1 MKTILDISKHQGGI
15 NLNRLT
21 GVDGVIY
28 RRCIGSSSLD
38 PCFDSFCSQKEPIGL
53 YVRSYA
59 KDETEAVGEAIYICN
74 AAESKGLKNIAI
86 FFDWEYFSATYI
98 KNKFGITATPA
109 LVQALT
115 VAFCETVIKR
125 GFKTGVYFNKGYLD
139 RFYTKAFFE
148 KHTDYLKWYARPDLA
163 SPDFECDLWQYAS
176 NEGNEFGYSGSVDKN
191 IMYTDFTDTADLQP
205 MKPISSQSIR
215 LKIGFA
221 SAGDIRTL
229 KAKIEGLGIACVAA
243 DGYIITSEASA
254 GDQCYILT
262 DCNNLN
268 IPCVE
273 YKEETPEQPTDPE
286 PTPEPTPEPDPKPEQ
301 PEKPKEDPKDDNK
314 PKEDEPQEKPAKKK
328 SILELIIDFIF
339 ALFEGK

>member
-15 NLNRLT
+15 NLKKLT

-53 YVRSYA
+53 YMRSYA
-59 KDETEAVGEAIYICN
+59 KDETEAVGEANYICN
-74 AAESKGLKNIAI
+74 AAEIKGLKNIAI

-98 KNKFGITATPA
+98 KNKFGINATTA

-125 GFKTGVYFNKGYLD
+125 GFKSGVYFNKDYLD
-139 RFYTKAFFE
+139 RFYTKSFFE
-148 KHTDYLKWYARPDLA
+148 KHTDYLKWYTRPGLA

-176 NEGNEFGYSGSVDKN
+176 NEGSEFGYSGSVDKN
-191 IMYTDFTDTADLQP
+191 IMYTDFTGTANPQP

-221 SAGDIRTL
+221 SAGDIQTL
-229 KAKIEGLGIACVAA
+229 KVKIEGLGIACIVA
-243 DGYIITSEASA
+243 DGYIITSEVST
-254 GDQCYILT
+254 GDQCYILS
-262 DCNNLN
+262 DCNNLG

-273 YKEETPEQPTDPE
+273 YKETPNPEPKPEPEKPETPEE
-286 PTPEPTPEPDPKPEQ
+286 
-301 PEKPKEDPKDDNK
+301 PKEDNK
-314 PKEDEPQEKPAKKK
+314 PKKDEPQENPAKKK
-328 SILELIIDFIF
+328 SIFELIIDFIF
-339 ALFEGK
+339 ALLGK

>member
-1 MKTILDISKHQGGI
+1 MKTILDMSKHQNGI
-15 NLNRLT
+15 NLKRLT

-59 KDETEAVGEAIYICN
+59 KDESEAVGEANYICK

-98 KNKFGITATPA
+98 KNKFGINATPA

-115 VAFCETVIKR
+115 VAFCETVTKR
-125 GFKTGVYFNKGYLD
+125 GFKTGVYFNKDYLD
-139 RFYTKAFFE
+139 RFYTKSFFE
-148 KHTDYLKWYARPDLA
+148 KHTGYLKWYARPGLA

-176 NEGNEFGYSGSVDKN
+176 NEGSEFGYSGSVDKN
-191 IMYTDFTDTADLQP
+191 IMYTDFTGTANPQP

-221 SAGDIRTL
+221 SVGDIRTL
-229 KAKIEGLGIACVAA
+229 KVKIEGLGIKYEAV
-243 DGYIITSEASA
+243 DGYIITAEVSA

-262 DCNNLN
+262 DCNNLG

-273 YKEETPEQPTDPE
+273 YREETPKPE
-286 PTPEPTPEPDPKPEQ
+286 PEQ
-301 PEKPKEDPKDDNK
+301 PEPPTEE
-314 PKEDEPQEKPAKKK
+314 PKEDEPQENPAKKK
-328 SILELIIDFIF
+328 SIFELIIDFIF

>member
-1 MKTILDISKHQGGI
+1 MKTILDISKHQGDI
-15 NLNRLT
+15 NLKGLT

-59 KDETEAVGEAIYICN
+59 KDETEAVSEANYICN

-98 KNKFGITATPA
+98 KNKFGINADPA
-109 LVQALT
+109 LVQDLT

-125 GFKTGVYFNKGYLD
+125 GFKTGVYFNKDYLD

-148 KHTDYLKWYARPDLA
+148 KHTDYLKWYARPGFA

-176 NEGNEFGYSGSVDKN
+176 NEGTEFGYSGSVDKN
-191 IMYTDFTDTADLQP
+191 IMYTDFTGTADLLQP
-205 MKPISSQSIR
+205 MKPISSQPIR

-221 SAGDIRTL
+221 SGGDIRTL
-229 KAKIEGLGIACVAA
+229 KVKIEGLGIACDVA
-243 DGYIITSEASA
+243 DGYIITSEVSA
-254 GDQCYILT
+254 GDQCYILS
-262 DCNNLN
+262 DCNKLG
-268 IPCVE
+268 IPCEE
-273 YKEETPEQPTDPE
+273 YRDPKPE
-286 PTPEPTPEPDPKPEQ
+286 PTPEPPTEE
-301 PEKPKEDPKDDNK
+301 PKEDNK
-314 PKEDEPQEKPAKKK
+314 PKEDEPQENPAKKK
-328 SILELIIDFIF
+328 SIFELIIDFIF

>member
-15 NLNRLT
+15 NLKGLT

-59 KDETEAVGEAIYICN
+59 KDETEAVGEANYICN
-74 AAESKGLKNIAI
+74 AAEIKGLKNIAI

-98 KNKFGITATPA
+98 KNKFGINATPA

-125 GFKTGVYFNKGYLD
+125 GFKSGVYFNKDYLD
-139 RFYTKAFFE
+139 RFYTKSFFE
-148 KHTDYLKWYARPDLA
+148 KHTGYLKWYARPGLA

-176 NEGNEFGYSGSVDKN
+176 NEGLEFGYSGSVDKN
-191 IMYTDFTDTADLQP
+191 IMYTDFTGTSDLQ
-205 MKPISSQSIR
+205 MKPISTQSIR

-229 KAKIEGLGIACVAA
+229 KVKIEGLGIACVVA
-243 DGYIITSEASA
+243 DGYIITSEVST
-254 GDQCYILT
+254 GDQCYILS
-262 DCNNLN
+262 DCIKLG

-273 YKEETPEQPTDPE
+273 YNETPEQPET
-286 PTPEPTPEPDPKPEQ
+286 
-301 PEKPKEDPKDDNK
+301 PKEDN
-314 PKEDEPQEKPAKKK
+314 KPAKKK

-339 ALFEGK
+339 AIFEGK

>member
-15 NLNRLT
+15 NLKGLT

-38 PCFDSFCSQKEPIGL
+38 PCFNSFCSQKEPIGL

-59 KDETEAVGEAIYICN
+59 KDETEAVGEANYICN

-98 KNKFGITATPA
+98 KNKFGINAKPA

-125 GFKTGVYFNKGYLD
+125 GFKTGVYFNKDYLD

-148 KHTDYLKWYARPDLA
+148 KHTGYLKWYTRPGLA
-163 SPDFECDLWQYAS
+163 SPDFECDLWQYAG
-176 NEGNEFGYSGSVDKN
+176 NEGSEFGYSGSVDKN
-191 IMYTDFTDTADLQP
+191 IMYTDFTGTADLQP
-205 MKPISSQSIR
+205 MKPISSQPIR

-229 KAKIEGLGIACVAA
+229 KTKIEGLGIACVVA
-243 DGYIITSEASA
+243 DGYIITAEVSA
-254 GDQCYILT
+254 GDQCYILV
-262 DCNNLN
+262 DCNNLG

-273 YKEETPEQPTDPE
+273 YREGIDNEKDNKPE
-286 PTPEPTPEPDPKPEQ
+286 PTPEEPKEEPKED
-301 PEKPKEDPKDDNK
+301 EKPKE
-314 PKEDEPQEKPAKKK
+314 EKPAKKK
-328 SILELIIDFIF
+328 SIFELIIDFIF
-339 ALFEGK
+339 AILEGK

>member
-15 NLNRLT
+15 NLKKLT

-28 RRCIGSSSLD
+28 RRCIGSSRLD
-38 PCFDSFCSQKEPIGL
+38 PCFDSFCSQKEPVGL
-53 YVRSYA
+53 FVRSYA
-59 KDETEAVGEAIYICN
+59 KDETEAVGEANYICN

-98 KNKFGITATPA
+98 KNKFGINATPA

-125 GFKTGVYFNKGYLD
+125 GFKSGVYFNKDYLD
-139 RFYTKAFFE
+139 RFYTKSFFK
-148 KHTDYLKWYARPDLA
+148 KHTGYLKWYTRPGLA

-176 NEGNEFGYSGSVDKN
+176 NEGSEFGYSGSVDKN
-191 IMYTDFTDTADLQP
+191 IMYTDFTGTPDLQA
-205 MKPISSQSIR
+205 MKPISSQPVR

-229 KAKIEGLGIACVAA
+229 KVKIEGLGIACVVA
-243 DGYIITSEASA
+243 DGYIITAEASA
-254 GDQCYILT
+254 GDQCYILA
-262 DCNNLN
+262 DCNNLS

-273 YKEETPEQPTDPE
+273 YKEPTEPE
-286 PTPEPTPEPDPKPEQ
+286 PTPEPTPEPEKPET
-301 PEKPKEDPKDDNK
+301 PTEEPKEDNK
-314 PKEDEPQEKPAKKK
+314 PKEEKPAKKK
-328 SILELIIDFIF
+328 SIFELIIDFIF
-339 ALFEGK
+339 AIFEGK

>member
-1 MKTILDISKHQGGI
+1 MKTILDMSKHQRGI
-15 NLNRLT
+15 NLKGLT

-59 KDETEAVGEAIYICN
+59 KDETEAVGEANYICN

-98 KNKFGITATPA
+98 KNKFGINATPT

-125 GFKTGVYFNKGYLD
+125 GFKTGVYFNKDYLD
-139 RFYTKAFFE
+139 HFYTKSFFE
-148 KHTDYLKWYARPDLA
+148 KHTDYLKWYTRPGLA

-176 NEGNEFGYSGSVDKN
+176 NEGSEFGYSGSVDKN
-191 IMYTDFTDTADLQP
+191 IMYTDFTGAADLQP
-205 MKPISSQSIR
+205 MKPISSQPIR

-221 SAGDIRTL
+221 RVGDIRTL
-229 KAKIEGLGIACVAA
+229 KVKIEGLGIACVAA

-254 GDQCYILT
+254 GDQCYIMS
-262 DCNNLN
+262 DCNNLGV
-268 IPCVE
+268 PCVE
-273 YKEETPEQPTDPE
+273 YREETTKPE
-286 PTPEPTPEPDPKPEQ
+286 PKPE
-301 PEKPKEDPKDDNK
+301 PEKPETPN
-314 PKEDEPQEKPAKKK
+314 EPQENPAKKK
-328 SILELIIDFIF
+328 SIFELIIDFIF
-339 ALFEGK
+339 AIFEGKFEGK

>member
-1 MKTILDISKHQGGI
+1 MKTILDMSKHQRGI
-15 NLNRLT
+15 NLKGLT

-38 PCFDSFCSQKEPIGL
+38 PCFDSFCSQKGPIGL

-59 KDETEAVGEAIYICN
+59 KDETEAVGEANYICN

-98 KNKFGITATPA
+98 KNKFGINATPT
-109 LVQALT
+109 LVQDLT

-125 GFKTGVYFNKGYLD
+125 GFKTGVYFNKDYID
-139 RFYTKAFFE
+139 HFYTKAFFE
-148 KHTDYLKWYARPDLA
+148 KHTGYLKWYTRPGLA

-176 NEGNEFGYSGSVDKN
+176 NEGTEFGYSGSVDKN
-191 IMYTDFTDTADLQP
+191 IMYTDFTGLANPQP

-221 SAGDIRTL
+221 SVGDIRTL
-229 KAKIEGLGIACVAA
+229 KVKIEGLGIKYEAV
-243 DGYIITSEASA
+243 DGYIITSEVST
-254 GDQCYILT
+254 GDQCYILA
-262 DCNNLN
+262 DCNNLG

-273 YKEETPEQPTDPE
+273 YKEGIDNEKDNKPE
-286 PTPEPTPEPDPKPEQ
+286 PTPEEPKEEPKED
-301 PEKPKEDPKDDNK
+301 EKPKEDN
-314 PKEDEPQEKPAKKK
+314 KPAKKK
-328 SILELIIDFIF
+328 SIFELIIDFIF

>member
-15 NLNRLT
+15 NLKKLT

-53 YVRSYA
+53 FVRSYA
-59 KDETEAVGEAIYICN
+59 KDETEAVGEANYICN

-98 KNKFGITATPA
+98 KNKFGINATPT
-109 LVQALT
+109 LVQDLT

-125 GFKTGVYFNKGYLD
+125 GFKTGVYFNKDYLD
-139 RFYTKAFFE
+139 RFYTKSFFE
-148 KHTDYLKWYARPDLA
+148 KHTGYLKWYTRPGLA

-176 NEGNEFGYSGSVDKN
+176 NEGSEFGYSGSVDKN
-191 IMYTDFTDTADLQP
+191 IMYTDFTGTADLQP

-215 LKIGFA
+215 LRIGFA
-221 SAGDIRTL
+221 SVGDIRTL
-229 KAKIEGLGIACVAA
+229 KVKIEGLGIACVVS
-243 DGYIITSEASA
+243 DGYIITSEVST
-254 GDQCYILT
+254 GDQCYILA
-262 DCNNLN
+262 DCNNLG

-273 YKEETPEQPTDPE
+273 YKEGIDNEKDNKPE
-286 PTPEPTPEPDPKPEQ
+286 PTPEEPKE
-301 PEKPKEDPKDDNK
+301 EPKEDEK
-314 PKEDEPQEKPAKKK
+314 PKEDEPAKKK
-328 SILELIIDFIF
+328 SIFELIIDFIF
-339 ALFEGK
+339 AIFEDK

>member
-1 MKTILDISKHQGGI
+1 MKTILDMSKHQRGI
-15 NLNRLT
+15 NLKGLT

-59 KDETEAVGEAIYICN
+59 KDETEAVGEANYICN

-98 KNKFGITATPA
+98 KNKFGINATPT

-148 KHTDYLKWYARPDLA
+148 KHTDYLKWYARPDFA

-176 NEGNEFGYSGSVDKN
+176 NEGTEFGYSGSVDKN
-191 IMYTDFTDTADLQP
+191 IMYTDFTGISDLQPLQP
-205 MKPISSQSIR
+205 MKPISSQPIR

-221 SAGDIRTL
+221 SMGDIRTL
-229 KAKIEGLGIACVAA
+229 KVKIEGLGIACAVA
-243 DGYIITSEASA
+243 DGYIITSEVSA
-254 GDQCYILT
+254 GDQCYILA
-262 DCNNLN
+262 DCNNLG

-273 YKEETPEQPTDPE
+273 YKEGIDNEKDNKPE
-286 PTPEPTPEPDPKPEQ
+286 PTPEEPKEEPKED
-301 PEKPKEDPKDDNK
+301 EKPKE
-314 PKEDEPQEKPAKKK
+314 EKPAKKK
-328 SILELIIDFIF
+328 SIFELIIDFIF
-339 ALFEGK
+339 ALFEDK

>member
-1 MKTILDISKHQGGI
+1 MKTILDISKRQKDI
-15 NLNRLT
+15 KIADLK

-38 PCFDSFCSQKEPIGL
+38 PCFDSFCRQKEPIGL

-74 AAESKGLKNIAI
+74 AAESKGLKNISI

-125 GFKTGVYFNKGYLD
+125 GFKTGVYFNKDYLD
-139 RFYTKAFFE
+139 RFYTKSFFE
-148 KHTDYLKWYARPDLA
+148 KHTDYLKWYTRPGLA

-176 NEGNEFGYSGSVDKN
+176 NAGTEFGYAGNVDKN
-191 IMYTDFTDTADLQP
+191 KVIKETRIIGNNDVQP
-205 MKPISSQSIR
+205 MRPLSTSPIR

-221 SAGDIRTL
+221 SVGDIRAL
-229 KAKIEGLGIACVAA
+229 KTKIEGLGIACVAA
-243 DGYIITSEASA
+243 DGYIITSEVST
-254 GDQCYILT
+254 GDQCYILV
-262 DCNNLN
+262 DCNNLG

-273 YKEETPEQPTDPE
+273 YKETPKPEPKPE
-286 PTPEPTPEPDPKPEQ
+286 PTPEPEKPET
-301 PEKPKEDPKDDNK
+301 PTEEPKEDNK

-328 SILELIIDFIF
+328 SIFELIIDFIF

>member
-1 MKTILDISKHQGGI
+1 MKTILDISKHQGDI
-15 NLNRLT
+15 NLKGLT

-59 KDETEAVGEAIYICN
+59 KDETEAVGEANYICN

-98 KNKFGITATPA
+98 KNKFRINATPT
-109 LVQALT
+109 LVQDLT

-125 GFKTGVYFNKGYLD
+125 GFKTGVYFNKDYLD
-139 RFYTKAFFE
+139 RFYTKSFFE
-148 KHTDYLKWYARPDLA
+148 KHTDYLKWYTRPGLA

-176 NEGNEFGYSGSVDKN
+176 NEGSEFGYSGSVDKN
-191 IMYTDFTDTADLQP
+191 IMYTDFTGAADLQP
-205 MKPISSQSIR
+205 MKPISSQPIR

-221 SAGDIRTL
+221 SVGDIRTL
-229 KAKIEGLGIACVAA
+229 KVKIEGLGIKYEAV
-243 DGYIITSEASA
+243 DGYIITAEVSA
-254 GDQCYILT
+254 GDQCYILA
-262 DCNNLN
+262 DCNNLG

-273 YKEETPEQPTDPE
+273 YKEGIDNEKDNKPE
-286 PTPEPTPEPDPKPEQ
+286 PTPEEPKE
-301 PEKPKEDPKDDNK
+301 EPKEDEK
-314 PKEDEPQEKPAKKK
+314 PKEDEPQKNPAKKK
-328 SILELIIDFIF
+328 SIFELIIDFIF

>member
-1 MKTILDISKHQGGI
+1 MKTILDISKHQGDI
-15 NLNRLT
+15 NLKKLT

-38 PCFDSFCSQKEPIGL
+38 PCFNSFCSQKEPIGL

-59 KDETEAVGEAIYICN
+59 KNETEAVGEAIYICN

-98 KNKFGITATPA
+98 KNKFGINATPA

-125 GFKTGVYFNKGYLD
+125 GFKSGVYFNKDYLD
-139 RFYTKAFFE
+139 RFYTKSFFE
-148 KHTDYLKWYARPDLA
+148 KHTDYLKWYARPGLA

-176 NEGNEFGYSGSVDKN
+176 NEGSEFGYSGSVDKN
-191 IMYTDFTDTADLQP
+191 IMYTDFTGTADLLQP
-205 MKPISSQSIR
+205 MKPISSQPIR

-221 SAGDIRTL
+221 SVGDIQTL
-229 KAKIEGLGIACVAA
+229 KVKIEGLGIACVVA

-254 GDQCYILT
+254 GDQCYILA
-262 DCNNLN
+262 DCNNLG

-273 YKEETPEQPTDPE
+273 YKEAPKPEPKPE
-286 PTPEPTPEPDPKPEQ
+286 PTPKPPTEE
-301 PEKPKEDPKDDNK
+301 PKEDNK
-314 PKEDEPQEKPAKKK
+314 PKEEKPTKKK
-328 SILELIIDFIF
+328 SIFELIIDFIF
-339 ALFEGK
+339 ALFEDK

>member
-1 MKTILDISKHQGGI
+1 MKTILDISFHQSDI
-15 NLNRLT
+15 NIGSLQ

-38 PCFDSFCSQKEPIGL
+38 PCFDSFCRQKEPIGL

-74 AAESKGLKNIAI
+74 AAESKGLKNISI

-98 KNKFGITATPA
+98 KNKFGINATPA

-125 GFKTGVYFNKGYLD
+125 GFKTGVYFNKDYLD
-139 RFYTKAFFE
+139 RFYTKSFFE
-148 KHTDYLKWYARPDLA
+148 KHTDYLKWYTRPGLA

-176 NEGNEFGYSGSVDKN
+176 NEGSEFGYSGSVDKN
-191 IMYTDFTDTADLQP
+191 IMYKDFDLQP
-205 MKPISSQSIR
+205 MKPISSQPIR

-221 SAGDIRTL
+221 SVGDIRTL
-229 KAKIEGLGIACVAA
+229 KVKIEGLGIACEVTE
-243 DGYIITSEASA
+243 GYIITSEASA
-254 GDQCYILT
+254 GDQCYILA
-262 DCNNLN
+262 DCNNLG

-273 YKEETPEQPTDPE
+273 YKEPTDPE
-286 PTPEPTPEPDPKPEQ
+286 PTPEPTPEPEKPET
-301 PEKPKEDPKDDNK
+301 PTEEPKEDNK
-314 PKEDEPQEKPAKKK
+314 PKEEKPAKKK
-328 SILELIIDFIF
+328 SIFELIIDFIF

>member
-1 MKTILDISKHQGGI
+1 MKTILDISKHQRGI
-15 NLNRLT
+15 NLKGLT

-59 KDETEAVGEAIYICN
+59 KDETEAVGEANYICN

-98 KNKFGITATPA
+98 KNKFGINATPA

-115 VAFCETVIKR
+115 VAFCKTVIKR
-125 GFKTGVYFNKGYLD
+125 GFKSGVYFNKDYLD

-148 KHTDYLKWYARPDLA
+148 KHTDYLKWYARPGLA

-176 NEGNEFGYSGSVDKN
+176 NEGTEFGYSGSVDKN
-191 IMYTDFTDTADLQP
+191 IMYTDFTGTANPQL

-229 KAKIEGLGIACVAA
+229 KAKIEGLGIACVAS
-243 DGYIITSEASA
+243 DGYIITSEVSP

-262 DCNNLN
+262 DCNNLG

-273 YKEETPEQPTDPE
+273 YKE
-286 PTPEPTPEPDPKPEQ
+286 PTPEKPTEE
-301 PEKPKEDPKDDNK
+301 PKEDEK
-314 PKEDEPQEKPAKKK
+314 PKEDEPREKPAKKK
-328 SILELIIDFIF
+328 SIFELIIDFIF
-339 ALFEGK
+339 AIFEGK

>member
-15 NLNRLT
+15 NLKGLT

-59 KDETEAVGEAIYICN
+59 KDETEAVGEANYICN

-98 KNKFGITATPA
+98 KNKFGINATPA

-125 GFKTGVYFNKGYLD
+125 GFKSGVYFNKDYLD

-148 KHTDYLKWYARPDLA
+148 KHTDYLKWYARPGLA

-176 NEGNEFGYSGSVDKN
+176 NEGTEFGYSGSVDKN
-191 IMYTDFTDTADLQP
+191 IMYTDFTGTANPQP
-205 MKPISSQSIR
+205 MKPISSQPIR

-221 SAGDIRTL
+221 SAGDIRAL
-229 KAKIEGLGIACVAA
+229 KTKIEGLGITCVAT
-243 DGYIITSEASA
+243 DGYIITAEASA

-262 DCNNLN
+262 DCNNLG

-273 YKEETPEQPTDPE
+273 HKEIPKPEPKPEPAPTPEQPET
-286 PTPEPTPEPDPKPEQ
+286 
-301 PEKPKEDPKDDNK
+301 PKEDNK
-314 PKEDEPQEKPAKKK
+314 PKEDELQKNPAKKK
-328 SILELIIDFIF
+328 SIFELIIDFIF
-339 ALFEGK
+339 AIFEDK

>member
-15 NLNRLT
+15 NLKGLT
-21 GVDGVIY
+21 GVNGVIY

-59 KDETEAVGEAIYICN
+59 KDETEAVGEANYICN

-86 FFDWEYFSATYI
+86 FFDWEYFSAKYI
-98 KNKFGITATPA
+98 KNKFGINATPA

-125 GFKTGVYFNKGYLD
+125 GFKTGVYFNKDYLD
-139 RFYTKAFFE
+139 RFYTKSFFE
-148 KHTDYLKWYARPDLA
+148 KHTDYLKWYARPGLA

-176 NEGNEFGYSGSVDKN
+176 NEGTEFGYSGSVDKN
-191 IMYTDFTDTADLQP
+191 IMYTDFTGLANPQP

-221 SAGDIRTL
+221 SAGDIRAL
-229 KAKIEGLGIACVAA
+229 KTKIEGLGIACVVA
-243 DGYIITSEASA
+243 DGYIITSEVSA
-254 GDQCYILT
+254 GDQCYILG
-262 DCNNLN
+262 DCNKLG

-273 YKEETPEQPTDPE
+273 YKEPTDPE
-286 PTPEPTPEPDPKPEQ
+286 PTPEPDPNPEQ
-301 PEKPKEDPKDDNK
+301 PETPTEDPK
-314 PKEDEPQEKPAKKK
+314 EEKPTKKK
-328 SILELIIDFIF
+328 SIFELIIDFIF
-339 ALFEGK
+339 AIFEDK

>member
-1 MKTILDISKHQGGI
+1 MKTILDISSHQSDI
-15 NLNRLT
+15 KIADLK

-59 KDETEAVGEAIYICN
+59 KDETEAIGEANYICN

-98 KNKFGITATPA
+98 KNKFGINATPT
-109 LVQALT
+109 LVQDLT

-125 GFKTGVYFNKGYLD
+125 GFKTGVYFNKDYLD
-139 RFYTKAFFE
+139 HFYTKSFFE
-148 KHTDYLKWYARPDLA
+148 KHTDYLKWYTRPGFA

-176 NEGNEFGYSGSVDKN
+176 NEGSEFGYSGSVDKN
-191 IMYTDFTDTADLQP
+191 IMYTDFTGTADLLQP
-205 MKPISSQSIR
+205 MKPISSQPIR

-221 SAGDIRTL
+221 SGGDIQTL
-229 KAKIEGLGIACVAA
+229 KVKIEGLGIACVVA
-243 DGYIITSEASA
+243 DGYIITSEVSA
-254 GDQCYILT
+254 GDQCYILS
-262 DCNNLN
+262 DCNNLG

-273 YKEETPEQPTDPE
+273 YREETSKPEPKPE
-286 PTPEPTPEPDPKPEQ
+286 PTPEP
-301 PEKPKEDPKDDNK
+301 EKPT
-314 PKEDEPQEKPAKKK
+314 KKK
-328 SILELIIDFIF
+328 SIFELIIDFIF

>member
-15 NLNRLT
+15 NLKGLT

-59 KDETEAVGEAIYICN
+59 KDETEAVGEANYIYN

-86 FFDWEYFSATYI
+86 FFDWEYFSADYI
-98 KNKFGITATPA
+98 KKQFGIETTPA

-125 GFKTGVYFNKGYLD
+125 GFKPGVYFNKDYLD
-139 RFYTKAFFE
+139 RFYTKSFFE
-148 KHTDYLKWYARPDLA
+148 KHTNYLKWYARPGLA

-176 NEGNEFGYSGSVDKN
+176 NEGSEFGYSGSVDKN
-191 IMYTDFTDTADLQP
+191 IMYTDFTGSSDLQP
-205 MKPISSQSIR
+205 MKPISSQPIR

-221 SAGDIRTL
+221 SGGDIRTL
-229 KAKIEGLGIACVAA
+229 KVKIEGLGIACVAA
-243 DGYIITSEASA
+243 DGYIITSEVST
-254 GDQCYILT
+254 GDQCYILS
-262 DCNNLN
+262 DCNKLG

-273 YKEETPEQPTDPE
+273 YKEPTDPE
-286 PTPEPTPEPDPKPEQ
+286 PTPEPAPT
-301 PEKPKEDPKDDNK
+301 PEKPETPTEDPKEDNK

-328 SILELIIDFIF
+328 SIFELIIDFIF
-339 ALFEGK
+339 AIFEGK

>member
-15 NLNRLT
+15 NLKGLT

-38 PCFDSFCSQKEPIGL
+38 PCFNSFCSQKKPIGL

-59 KDETEAVGEAIYICN
+59 KDETEALGEANYICD

-98 KNKFGITATPA
+98 KNKFGINATPT
-109 LVQALT
+109 LVQDLT

-125 GFKTGVYFNKGYLD
+125 GFKTGVYFNKDYLD
-139 RFYTKAFFE
+139 HFYTKSFFE
-148 KHTDYLKWYARPDLA
+148 KHTDYLKWYTRPGLA

-176 NEGNEFGYSGSVDKN
+176 NEGTEFGYSGSVDKN
-191 IMYTDFTDTADLQP
+191 IMYTDFTGTANPQP

-229 KAKIEGLGIACVAA
+229 KVKIEGLGIKYEAV
-243 DGYIITSEASA
+243 DGYIITSEVSA
-254 GDQCYILT
+254 GDQCYILA
-262 DCNNLN
+262 DCNKLG

-273 YKEETPEQPTDPE
+273 YKETPKPEPKPE
-286 PTPEPTPEPDPKPEQ
+286 PTPEPEKPET
-301 PEKPKEDPKDDNK
+301 PTED
-314 PKEDEPQEKPAKKK
+314 PKEDEPQEKPDKKK
-328 SILELIIDFIF
+328 SIFELIIDFIF

>member
-1 MKTILDISKHQGGI
+1 MKTILDISKHQKGI
-15 NLNRLT
+15 NLKGLT

-38 PCFDSFCSQKEPIGL
+38 PCFNSFCSQKEPIGL

-59 KDETEAVGEAIYICN
+59 KDETEAVGEANYICN

-98 KNKFGITATPA
+98 KNKFDINATPA

-125 GFKTGVYFNKGYLD
+125 GFKSGVYFNKDYLD
-139 RFYTKAFFE
+139 RFYTKSFFE
-148 KHTDYLKWYARPDLA
+148 KHTDYLKWYTRTGFA

-176 NEGNEFGYSGSVDKN
+176 NEGAEFGYSGSVDKN
-191 IMYTDFTDTADLQP
+191 IMYTDFTGTANPQP

-221 SAGDIRTL
+221 SSGDIRAL
-229 KAKIEGLGIACVAA
+229 KTKIEGLGIACVSA
-243 DGYIITSEASA
+243 DGYIITSEVSA

-262 DCNNLN
+262 DCNNLG

-273 YKEETPEQPTDPE
+273 YREETSKPEPKPE
-286 PTPEPTPEPDPKPEQ
+286 PTPEPEKPEPPTE
-301 PEKPKEDPKDDNK
+301 E
-314 PKEDEPQEKPAKKK
+314 PKEDEPHEKPAKKK
-328 SILELIIDFIF
+328 SIFELIIDFIF
-339 ALFEGK
+339 AIFEGK

>member
-1 MKTILDISKHQGGI
+1 MKTILDLSKHQKDI
-15 NLNRLT
+15 KLNDLK

-59 KDETEAVGEAIYICN
+59 KDETEAVGEANYICN

-98 KNKFGITATPA
+98 KNKFGINATPA

-148 KHTDYLKWYARPDLA
+148 KHTNYLKWYSRPDLA

-176 NEGNEFGYSGSVDKN
+176 NEGDEFGYSGSVDKN
-191 IMYTDFTDTADLQP
+191 IMYTDFTGTADLQP

-229 KAKIEGLGIACVAA
+229 KTKIEGLGIACVAA

-286 PTPEPTPEPDPKPEQ
+286 PKPEPDPKPEQ
-301 PEKPKEDPKDDNK
+301 PETPTEDPKEDNK

>member
-1 MKTILDISKHQGGI
+1 MKTILDISKHQGSI
-15 NLNRLT
+15 NLKGLT

-38 PCFDSFCSQKEPIGL
+38 PCFDSFCRQKEPIGL

-59 KDETEAVGEAIYICN
+59 KDETEAVGEANYICN

-86 FFDWEYFSATYI
+86 FFDWEYFSAKYI
-98 KNKFGITATPA
+98 KNKFGINATPT
-109 LVQALT
+109 LVQTLT

-125 GFKTGVYFNKGYLD
+125 GFKSGVYFNKDYLD

-148 KHTDYLKWYARPDLA
+148 KHTGYLKWYARPGLA
-163 SPDFECDLWQYAS
+163 RPDFECDLWQYAS
-176 NEGNEFGYSGSVDKN
+176 NEGSEFGYSGSVDKN
-191 IMYTDFTDTADLQP
+191 IMYTDFTGTSDLQPKP

-229 KAKIEGLGIACVAA
+229 KTKIEGLGIAYVAA
-243 DGYIITSEASA
+243 DGYIITSEVSA
-254 GDQCYILT
+254 GDQCYILA
-262 DCNNLN
+262 DCNNLG
-268 IPCVE
+268 IPCVK
-273 YKEETPEQPTDPE
+273 YRET
-286 PTPEPTPEPDPKPEQ
+286 PKPEPKPEPAPK
-301 PEKPKEDPKDDNK
+301 PEKPETPTED
-314 PKEDEPQEKPAKKK
+314 PKEDEPRENPAKKK

-339 ALFEGK
+339 AIFEGK

>member
-1 MKTILDISKHQGGI
+1 MKTILDISKHQSGI
-15 NLNRLT
+15 NLKGLT
-21 GVDGVIY
+21 GLDGVIY

-38 PCFDSFCSQKEPIGL
+38 PCFDSFCSQKEPIGI
-53 YVRSYA
+53 YARSYA
-59 KDETEAVGEAIYICN
+59 KDETEAVGEANYICN

-98 KNKFGITATPA
+98 KNKFGINATPA
-109 LVQALT
+109 LVQTLT

-148 KHTDYLKWYARPDLA
+148 KHTDYLKWYTRPGLA

-176 NEGNEFGYSGSVDKN
+176 NEGSEFGYSGSVDKN
-191 IMYTDFTDTADLQP
+191 IMYTDFTGTSDLQPKP
-205 MKPISSQSIR
+205 MKPISSQPVR

-229 KAKIEGLGIACVAA
+229 KVKIEGLGIACVVA

-254 GDQCYILT
+254 GDQCYILA
-262 DCNNLN
+262 DCNNLG

-273 YKEETPEQPTDPE
+273 YKEPTDPE
-286 PTPEPTPEPDPKPEQ
+286 PMPKPTPEP
-301 PEKPKEDPKDDNK
+301 EKP
-314 PKEDEPQEKPAKKK
+314 DEPREKPAKKK

-339 ALFEGK
+339 AIFEGK